1 MKELLTS
8 PPFLRFWLAGLI
20 SQLGDGM
27 TRVAV
32 IYAITLTTDNPMLIS
47 MVIVAQLL
55 PTAVFTVFMGPLADR
70 LPLKLPLIMA
80 DLFRAA
86 VVLLMIPFHHSY
98 PVLLTLIVLQGIGSA
113 LEGPAKSAS
122 VPAVA
127 GEGHV
132 RQAVSLNQATGSVMQ
147 IAGPAAGGL
156 LLMMEQLNAIFLIDA
171 ATYAVSAVLFFM
183 IPALGKSAVNAA
195 SSKLTYL
202 ESLKEGVASASSLP
216 ILRYLLI
223 MLIPVTFAVGILNTN
238 LITLFTG
245 VFGYTG
251 AQYGWLS
258 SSLALGV
265 AAGAAL
271 IGPMLLRGIK
281 PVYVL
286 IGGIVLLGGWMTAVI
301 PLDAF
306 RAVFGIAPVFA
317 WCIMIGI
324 LNALIN
330 VPLSSLFILAAPE
343 ELRGRA
349 SSLLGFISYSFTII
363 GLVAGG
369 ALTSAAGAV
378 WGTAVSG
385 LLLAASGAVSPLF
398 GGFKLLIGKTE
409 EHSRVPTRKI
419 DGLRDRQT
427 AAGPEAQGNS

>member
-1 MKELLTS
+1 MMELLKS

-32 IYAITLTTDNPMLIS
+32 IYAITLMTDNPLLIS

-70 LPLKLPLIMA
+70 LPRKLPLIMA
-80 DLFRAA
+80 DLFRLAI
-86 VVLLMIPFHHSY
+86 VLLMIPFHHSY
-98 PVLLTLIVLQGIGSA
+98 PVLIALIVLQGIGSA
-113 LEGPAKSAS
+113 LEGPAKSAA

-127 GEGHV
+127 GEGRV
-132 RQAVSLNQATGSVMQ
+132 RQAISLNQATASIMQ

-156 LLMMEQLNAIFLIDA
+156 LLMTEHMNAIFLIDA
-171 ATYAVSAVLFFM
+171 ATYAISALLFLS
-183 IPALGKSAVNAA
+183 IPALGKAAMKAA
-195 SSKLTYL
+195 SAQSTYL
-202 ESLKEGVASASSLP
+202 ESLKEGVASASTLP

-245 VFGYTG
+245 VFEYTG

-258 SSLALGV
+258 SSLALGIT
-265 AAGAAL
+265 AGAAM
-271 IGPMLLRGIK
+271 IGPLILRKIK
-281 PVYVL
+281 PVHVL
-286 IGGIVLLGGWMTAVI
+286 MGGIVLLGAWMSSVI
-301 PLDAF
+301 PLDSLRSA
-306 RAVFGIAPVFA
+306 FGIAPVFA

-330 VPLSSLFILAAPE
+330 VPLSSLFIIAAPE
-343 ELRGRA
+343 DMRGRA
-349 SSLLGFISYSFTII
+349 SSLLGFISYSCTII
-363 GLVAGG
+363 GIVAGG
-369 ALTSAAGAV
+369 ALTAAAGAV

-385 LLLAASGAVSPLF
+385 ILLAASGAISPLF
-398 GGFKLLIGKTE
+398 GGYKLLIGKTE

-419 DGLRDRQT
+419 DGLRDRQIVN
-427 AAGPEAQGNS
+427 GPEA